1 MNERARIFHSH
12 RARLLGIAWRMLGA
26 RSDADDIVQEAYLR
40 WHQVATQDIRSP
52 IAFLITITT
61 RLCLDRLRALKE
73 EHERYIGSP
82 LPEPI
87 IEDLAPSPEAQREF
101 EDEISIAFLTVLE
114 RLGPDERTVFLLHDV
129 FDYGYPEIAEIV
141 GKSEAACRQMVH
153 RARPRVR
160 GARARYSVTAQSRAR
175 LLERFLAA
183 AGSRDREAVMKL
195 LSEEVEYQAGS
206 DDGKAI
212 DAQKVRSDP
221 GIGVKAAASWPVAAQ
236 RPSHVEVCD
245 LESVDLGQ

>member
-1 MNERARIFHSH
+1 MDERARIFHSH

-40 WHQVATQDIRSP
+40 WHQVAMQDIRSP

-61 RLCLDRLRALKE
+61 RLCLDRLRVLKE
-73 EHERYIGSP
+73 ERERYIGPS

-87 IEDLAPSPEAQREF
+87 IEDLAPSPEAQRELG
-101 EDEISIAFLTVLE
+101 DEISIAFLTVLE
-114 RLGPDERTVFLLHDV
+114 RLGPEERTVFLQHDV

-153 RARPRVR
+153 RARLRVR
-160 GARARYSVTAQSRAR
+160 GAQARYSVTAQSRER

-183 AGSRDREAVMKL
+183 ACSRDREAVMKL
-195 LSEEVEYQAGS
+195 LSEEVEYRADS
-206 DDGKAI
+206 DDGKTI
-212 DAQKVRSDP
+212 TAQEIRSNP
-221 GIGVKAAASWPVAAQ
+221 GIEVKAAASWSGAAQ
-236 RPSHVEVCD
+236 RPSHMKACD
-245 LESVDLGQ
+245 PESVELGQ